1 MSGKE
6 KPPRTRAEWVEA
18 EIRGSILSGELVPG
32 EKLNIAALSENL
44 QVSPTPLR
52 EALQRLAGNGLITI
66 SPQRGAFVTELTTA
80 DLTDIYSM
88 RMLLEP
94 KAAEE
99 STKRTTD
106 SWRKRVLSAHE
117 RTVELA
123 QARSV
128 SDVVAR
134 ENAHRELHLVISEN
148 CGFPRL
154 LSSMRELMDHS
165 ARYRI
170 AVRSQLGSRPEVIEE
185 HADIVDAILKS
196 DSESTG
202 RLVLEHVRH
211 TYEAALAYLEEL
223 SSTPADPNDSHIE
236 DPVEVGAAQPSI

>member
-1 MSGKE
+1 MTEKD

-32 EKLNIAALSENL
+32 EKLNIGALSETL

-66 SPQRGAFVTELTTA
+66 SPQRGAFVTELTAA
-80 DLTDIYSM
+80 DLTDIYNM

-99 STKRTTD
+99 STKRATQP
-106 SWRKRVLSAHE
+106 WRERVVRAHE
-117 RTVELA
+117 RALELA
-123 QARSV
+123 QAPSV
-128 SDVVAR
+128 ADVVAR
-134 ENAHRELHLVISEN
+134 ESAHRELHLVIIEN

-154 LSSMRELMDHS
+154 LSAMRELMDHS

-170 AVRSQLGSRPEVIEE
+170 AVRSQLGSRPEVVEE
-185 HADIVDAILKS
+185 HTAIVDAILNG
-196 DSESTG
+196 DSARTG
-202 RLVLEHVRH
+202 LLVREHVGH
-211 TYEAALAYLEEL
+211 TYDAALVYLNELGAAEQAEQPADEAADL
-223 SSTPADPNDSHIE
+223 
-236 DPVEVGAAQPSI
+236 PVA